1 MKVRA
6 APSQIRQIL
15 EQPRLVFIFCLIFVF
30 SSLLLNG
37 NFWRLWNLNRDKERK
52 YREILTTIKET
63 QSLKKQLEQ
72 AKDPDYME
80 RQAKDKL
87 DFAGENDLV
96 FVFPAQ

>member
-1 MKVRA
+1 MRVKA
-6 APSQIRQIL
+6 ASSSIRQIL
-15 EQPRLVFIFCLIFVF
+15 EQPRLVLLACLIFVF
-30 SSLLLNG
+30 TTLLLNG

-63 QSLKKQLEQ
+63 QLLKKQLEQ
-72 AKDPDYME
+72 AKDPDYIE
-80 RQAKDKL
+80 QQAKEKL